1 MTVVV
6 TKRVKVKIRLIAHD
20 VVTRNANHGQI
31 VLRKTQSATIAKRLA
46 ILQKFA
52 FLARKAV
59 LQKPKRAKGEEQE
72 TDLLHLVLMQGAD
85 VSECLQIR
93 RN

>member
-1 MTVVV
+1 MTGVM
-6 TKRVKVKIRLIAHD
+6 TIKVKSRLTVPD
-20 VVTRNANHGQI
+20 VVTRNANRGQI
-31 VLRKTQSATIAKRLA
+31 VLRKTQNATTAKRLA

-72 TDLLHLVLMQGAD
+72 TDLLRLVLMQGAD

>member
-1 MTVVV
+1 MTI
-6 TKRVKVKIRLIAHD
+6 KVKVKIRLTVPD

-31 VLRKTQSATIAKRLA
+31 VLRKMQNVITAKKSD

-85 VSECLQIR
+85 VSKCLQIR